1 MNSESKAPDVSKT
14 TSPDTMNI
22 KTDEGGSITAASA
35 STNANVE
42 EVKTQVLAI
51 LSHLFSYIGKF
62 FDEYQKPITNV
73 ALIVASL
80 ITLYLVAAV
89 VDAINDIP
97 LLAPFFELI
106 GIAYTIWFVRQYW
119 SASAREDLWKD
130 VQAFIDRVAG
140 SNKS

>member
-119 SASAREDLWKD
+119 SASAREELWKD
-130 VQAFIDRVAG
+130 VQAFLDRVAG

>member
-1 MNSESKAPDVSKT
+1 MS
-14 TSPDTMNI
+14 I
-22 KTDEGGSITAASA
+22 KTDDGGSITAASPSA
-35 STNANVE
+35 STASNVD
-42 EVKTQVLAI
+42 EVKAQVLSI

-73 ALIVASL
+73 ALIVATL
-80 ITLYLVAAV
+80 IALYLVAAV

-97 LLAPFFELI
+97 LLTPFFELI

-130 VQAFIDRVAG
+130 VQAFLDRVVG
-140 SNKS
+140 SGKS

>member
-1 MNSESKAPDVSKT
+1 
-14 TSPDTMNI
+14 MNI

-119 SASAREDLWKD
+119 SASAREELWKD
-130 VQAFIDRVAG
+130 VQAFLDRVAG